1 MALKLVRKKKAKSAG
16 RRKSEITKFMDAVDV
31 QLRLAAGEKVKS
43 GRGTAK
49 SWMENGADYGV
60 AKVLVPRVGNRPLY
74 RGSAI
79 AVNMKQKAPPTN
91 ELKELKKRAAS
102 GKLSN
107 RIYAAL
113 QKPKKAA
120 KKK

>member
-1 MALKLVRKKKAKSAG
+1 MALKLIRKKKAKPVS
-16 RRKSEITKFMDAVDV
+16 RKKGEIAKFMEAVDV
-31 QLRLAAGEKVKS
+31 QLRLATGEKVKA

-49 SWMENGADYGV
+49 SWMEDGAEYGV
-60 AKVLVPRVGNRPLY
+60 TVVLVPRVRNRPLY

-79 AVNMKQKAPPTN
+79 EVNMKQKAPPTN
-91 ELKELKKRAAS
+91 ELRELKKRAAS

-113 QKPKKAA
+113 RKPKKAA

>member
-16 RRKSEITKFMDAVDV
+16 RRKSEITKFMDDVDV

-102 GKLSN
+102 GKLAN

-113 QKPKKAA
+113 RKPKKAA

>member
-16 RRKSEITKFMDAVDV
+16 RRKSEITNFMDAVDV

-60 AKVLVPRVGNRPLY
+60 AKVLVPRVRNRPLY

-102 GKLSN
+102 GKLAN

-113 QKPKKAA
+113 RKPKKAA